1 MKEFINNKLTILVN
15 DPNQEKAISQ
25 TFPNVVEIYDETKA
39 QQFAQALVKLAPANS
54 EVVSIIETTQR
65 KIIAK

>member
-25 TFPNVVEIYDETKA
+25 TFPNVVETYDETKA
-39 QQFAQALVKLAPANS
+39 QQFAKALVKLAPANS

>member
-25 TFPNVVEIYDETKA
+25 TFPNVVETYDETKA
-39 QQFAQALVKLAPANS
+39 QQFALGLLPKKCLLQHYGLYTFL
-54 EVVSIIETTQR
+54 
-65 KIIAK
+65 

>member
-25 TFPNVVEIYDETKA
+25 TFPNVVETYDEAKA
-39 QQFAQALVKLAPANS
+39 QQFAKALVKLAPANS

>member
-25 TFPNVVEIYDETKA
+25 TFPNVVETYDETKT